1 LPNVAAMTK
10 TTKLAG
16 ALVALALATAACGSD
31 NNTDGTGAQPSGS
44 AAAGCVKG
52 SVTGAGSTF
61 VATLAQQWIKDFGA
75 RCPGA
80 TVTYQGVGSG
90 AGITQL
96 TEGTVDFAGSD
107 ATLKPDEEA
116 VLKSKG
122 APPLTIPWAA
132 GAVAVLVNLPDVTD
146 VKLSPATIA
155 GMYAGKVTFWD
166 GAAVKADNAGATLPH
181 TKVQVVH
188 RSDGSGTTKV
198 FTSFL
203 TTTAGDLWKAG
214 AAKEVDWPA
223 GVGAKGSDGV
233 TTAVKQTKGAIGYA
247 ELSYAK
253 AGGLA
258 VAKVKNASG
267 TYAEP
272 SSAAVGA
279 ALAEPDAATAKAAD
293 AYPLATLTYVIAR
306 PGNAVVAAF
315 VKYAIADGQAA
326 AESLFYAPLPAS
338 VATKALADAEA
349 LS

>member
-1 LPNVAAMTK
+1 MTTRWIAAA
-10 TTKLAG
+10 LA
-16 ALVALALATAACGSD
+16 ALALTTAACGTDD
-31 NNTDGTGAQPSGS
+31 NAQGNGPTASGS
-44 AAAGCVKG
+44 AAADCVRG

-80 TVTYQGVGSG
+80 TVGYQAVGSG

-96 TEGTVDFAGSD
+96 TEGTVDFAASD
-107 ATLKPDEEA
+107 AQLKPEEA
-116 VLKSKG
+116 AALAAKG
-122 APPLTIPWAA
+122 AAPVTIPWAA
-132 GAVAVLVNLPDVTD
+132 GGIAVLVNLPGVSS
-146 VKLSPATIA
+146 VRVSPATLA
-155 GMYAGKVTFWD
+155 GMYAGRVGYWD
-166 GAAVKADNAGATLPH
+166 DAAVAADNAGTSLPH

-203 TTTAGDLWKAG
+203 TALAPGVWKAG
-214 AAKEVDWPA
+214 AGKEVDWPA

-233 TTAVKQTKGAIGYA
+233 TTAVKQTTGAIGYA

-253 AGGLA
+253 AGNVA
-258 VAKVKNASG
+258 VAKVRNAAG
-267 TYAEP
+267 AYTEP
-272 SSAAVGA
+272 DGAAVAA
-279 ALAEPDAATAKAAD
+279 ALAESDAFTAKAAG
-293 AYPLATLTYVIAR
+293 AYPLSTLTYVIAR

-315 VKYAIADGQAA
+315 VKYAIRDGQAA
-326 AESLFYAPLPAS
+326 AGPLFYAPLPAA